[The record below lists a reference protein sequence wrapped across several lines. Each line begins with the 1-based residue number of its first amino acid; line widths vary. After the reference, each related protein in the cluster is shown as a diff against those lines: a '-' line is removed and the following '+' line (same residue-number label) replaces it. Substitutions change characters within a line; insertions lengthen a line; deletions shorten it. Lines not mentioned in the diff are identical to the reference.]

1 MTSGTCQYT
10 FSCSFAKLGA
20 FCAEAKTYHRMTIL
34 LFTEF
39 FNPQYLIQYG
49 GLALLLFIVFAETGL
64 FFGFFLPG
72 DSLLFVAG
80 LLTTSKYINQPVGVL
95 ILLLIIAAFAGTTV
109 GYYFGVWAKRYF
121 RPKDSNFFFK
131 QKYLDMA
138 QEFYGRYGM
147 MAFIV
152 GRFLPIVRTFVP
164 ILAGIV
170 RIDVKKFLIYNLL
183 GAIAWIGSLVL
194 AGYWLGNIFPGLV
207 DNVEFIIVT
216 LIVVT
221 AIPVVL
227 SYRRARKSA
236 EQQNK

>member
-1 MTSGTCQYT
+1 MNT
-10 FSCSFAKLGA
+10 
-20 FCAEAKTYHRMTIL
+20 L
-34 LFTEF
+34 LITEF

-80 LLTTSKYINQPVGVL
+80 LLTTSKYIDQPVGVL
-95 ILLLIIAAFAGTTV
+95 VLLLIIAAFTGTCV
-109 GYYFGVWAKRYF
+109 GYYFGAWAKRYF
-121 RPKDSNFFFK
+121 RPKDSNLFFK
-131 QKYLDMA
+131 QRYLDIA
-138 QEFYGRYGM
+138 QDFYAKYGM

-164 ILAGIV
+164 ILAGFV
-170 RIDVKKFLIYNLL
+170 KIDVKKFLVYNLL
-183 GAIAWIGSLVL
+183 GAVLWITSLVM
-194 AGYWLGNIFPGLV
+194 AGYWLGNIFPALV

-221 AIPVVL
+221 AIPVFL
-227 SYRRARKSA
+227 SFRRAKKTSA
-236 EQQNK
+236 GHGLEG

>member
-1 MTSGTCQYT
+1 M
-10 FSCSFAKLGA
+10 A
-20 FCAEAKTYHRMTIL
+20 IL
-34 LFTEF
+34 SIVEF

-80 LLTTSKYINQPVGVL
+80 LLTTSKYIDQPVG
-95 ILLLIIAAFAGTTV
+95 ILVALLIIAAFAGSCV

-121 RPKDSNFFFK
+121 RPKDSNLFFK

-138 QEFYGRYGM
+138 QEFYSRYGM

-170 RIDVKKFLIYNLL
+170 RIDVKKFLVYNLL
-183 GAIAWIGSLVL
+183 GAALWISSLVM
-194 AGYWLGNIFPGLV
+194 AGYWLGNLFPGLV

-216 LIVVT
+216 LIIVT
-221 AIPVVL
+221 AIPVIL
-227 SYRRARKSA
+227 SYRRARKTSA
-236 EQQNK
+236 DHGLES

>member
-1 MTSGTCQYT
+1 MTTV
-10 FSCSFAKLGA
+10 
-20 FCAEAKTYHRMTIL
+20 TIL
-34 LFTEF
+34 EF

-95 ILLLIIAAFAGTTV
+95 VVLLIIAAFLGTCV

-121 RPKDSNFFFK
+121 QPKDSNLFFK

-170 RIDVKKFLIYNLL
+170 KIDVKKFLLYNFL
-183 GAIAWIGSLVL
+183 GATAWIGSLVM
-194 AGYWLGNIFPGLV
+194 AGYWLGNLFPALV

-216 LIVVT
+216 LIIVT
-221 AIPVVL
+221 AIPVYL
-227 SYRRARKSA
+227 SYRRARKQSA
-236 EQQNK
+236 GEKVES